1 MNSKKKDRGYR
12 FIKRTFDISVSLFF
26 LILLFPIM
34 LIVGLITKCTSRGPI
49 FYLDNRYGKNKR
61 IIKVIKFRSMFQ
73 DCRPI
78 EEILTPIEYKE
89 YIKSF
94 KLRDDPRTTKWGK
107 IMRKTSL
114 DELPQLIN
122 ILKGDMS
129 FVGPR
134 PIVTKEYEMLWG
146 NRELIFDVR
155 PGLTGYWAVN
165 GRSSILDY
173 QHRVDL
179 ECYYVLNKSLGLDTK
194 ILFKTFF
201 VAIGGKGAV

>member
-1 MNSKKKDRGYR
+1 MNSNNKKKGYR
-12 FIKRTFDISVSLFF
+12 FIKRAFDICLSF
-26 LILLFPIM
+26 LLLIILLPLMII
-34 LIVGLITKCTSRGPI
+34 LGIITVCTSRGPV
-49 FYLDNRYGKNKR
+49 FFLDERYGKNKR
-61 IIKVIKFRSMFQ
+61 IIKVIKFRSMFK

-78 EEILTPIEYKE
+78 EEILTPKEYKE

-114 DELPQLIN
+114 DELPQLLN

-134 PIVTKEYEMLWG
+134 PIVTKEYEMLWN
-146 NRELIFDVR
+146 NREVIFDVR

-165 GRSSILDY
+165 GRSSITDY
-173 QHRVDL
+173 SKRVDL
-179 ECYYVLNKSLGLDTK
+179 ECYYVINRSLKLDTQ